1 MGIKAIMDEID
12 PEATVTLGD
21 LYTKGD
27 DGKFTLDVESVD
39 GLVLENV
46 DGLKNALVNER
57 NEVKTL
63 KSKVG
68 EFESS
73 VEKLTG
79 EITTLRDTS
88 TDVNEKATALSEQ
101 RINENNAAWEAK
113 GSAWEQERAQYQS
126 DLRTYAIDN
135 AAIRAIEHH
144 KGNAKLLLREV
155 KAAADIVK
163 GQDGSLH
170 VVIKDAEGNPR
181 YADPVKGTYM
191 GIEDFVAE
199 MKKDDDWALAFEGSG
214 GSGSGSRGADRANG
228 AAGMPKH
235 RGDFADTKTKAAW
248 VRENGQAAFEKL
260 PMAPR
265 T

>member
-1 MGIKAIMDEID
+1 MALKAMLDSLEGVDESLH
-12 PEATVTLGD
+12 AHYV
-21 LYTKGD
+21 KGE
-27 DGKFTLDVESVD
+27 DGKFVLGVEPVN
-39 GLVLENV
+39 GFVLENV
-46 DGLKNALVNER
+46 DGLKSALVNER

-68 EFESS
+68 EYETQ
-73 VEKLTG
+73 VETLTG

-88 TDVNEKATALSEQ
+88 TDVSEKAKQLSEQ
-101 RINENNAAWEAK
+101 RIAEMQKDVEAK
-113 GSAWEQERAQYQS
+113 ENAWNQERSQYQN

-135 AAIRAIEHH
+135 AAIRAIEKH

-170 VVIKDAEGNPR
+170 VVIKDEQGNPR

-214 GSGSGSRGADRANG
+214 GSGSGARNADRGNG
-228 AAGMPKH
+228 AAGTPKH
-235 RGDFADTKTKAAW
+235 RGDFPNVKEKAAW
-248 VRENGQAAFEKL
+248 VRENGQEAFEKL
-260 PMAPR
+260 PLAPR